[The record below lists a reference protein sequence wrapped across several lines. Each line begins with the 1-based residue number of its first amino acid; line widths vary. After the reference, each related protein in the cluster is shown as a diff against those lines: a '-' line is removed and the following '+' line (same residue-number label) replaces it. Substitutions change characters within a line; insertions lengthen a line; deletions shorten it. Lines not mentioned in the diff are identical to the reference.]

1 MEEHYSKINES
12 NENNLV
18 NQTNAK
24 NSAKEIAR
32 PGISPKNTYTTK
44 APKK

>member
-1 MEEHYSKINES
+1 MEEHYSKISES

-18 NQTNAK
+18 NQSNTKNA
-24 NSAKEIAR
+24 AKEIAR
-32 PGISPKNTYTTK
+32 PGIPPKNTYTTK